1 LRGAEVP
8 VRRLP
13 RPVRL
18 LGLVGCC
25 SGAASRGP
33 ALPLGCWP
41 PGRVRLP
48 VFLWVRFPCRCRG
61 ALAQGCLALGGHRRA
76 SRLPVLGSG
85 ALLRMGPRVGV
96 RTAHCLPLVAHAS
109 PSPVAPDR
117 VLWSTTPG
125 VPPSPGGP
133 VTLVHGTVS
142 LRGEGGRCASF
153 AGWVG
158 YSCPRR
164 CASFTGWAGYSG
176 PRHCESPGGW
186 SRAAA
191 RLPFPSTSFA
201 VLSWTVTLVRGA
213 LRASFA
219 GFTGYSCPRHGVG
232 TPPGSWSPGHPVGI
246 VRACALVRDLRHSA
260 RPCPVALLVSCLAAI
275 TPTVAPRAHIV
286 PLAVS
291 SAQTHLF
298 CIPLWASAA
307 QHLASRSV
315 RGPPPEQG
323 GHGEARQE
331 QGTKG
336 LMSRGSWVLV
346 APTAEVPFL
355 SVGLAPRM

>member
-1 LRGAEVP
+1 MRGAEVP

-41 PGRVRLP
+41 PGRDRLP

-61 ALAQGCLALGGHRRA
+61 ALAQDCLALGGHRRA

-85 ALLRMGPRVGV
+85 ALLRMGPRDGV

-142 LRGEGGRCASF
+142 LGGRGVA
-153 AGWVG
+153 A
-158 YSCPRR
+158 P
-164 CASFTGWAGYSG
+164 
-176 PRHCESPGGW
+176 PSPGG
-186 SRAAA
+186 SATLVHGAV
-191 RLPFPSTSFA
+191 PPSPDGP
-201 VLSWTVTLVRGA
+201 VTLVLGTV
-213 LRASFA
+213 RA
-219 GFTGYSCPRHGVG
+219 PGVG
-232 TPPGSWSPGHPVGI
+232 VGLRRGYPFPAPPSPSSLGRLLLSVVLFVPPSPGSPATLVHGTEWVRRLGPGPLAIRWGLFVLVHWSATFDTLLDRVLSPSWFPVW
-246 VRACALVRDLRHSA
+246 LRSH
-260 RPCPVALLVSCLAAI
+260 RLWLLVLI
-275 TPTVAPRAHIV
+275 
-286 PLAVS
+286 
-291 SAQTHLF
+291 LF
-298 CIPLWASAA
+298 LW
-307 QHLASRSV
+307 
-315 RGPPPEQG
+315 P
-323 GHGEARQE
+323 
-331 QGTKG
+331 
-336 LMSRGSWVLV
+336 
-346 APTAEVPFL
+346 
-355 SVGLAPRM
+355 

>member
-1 LRGAEVP
+1 MRGAEVP

-85 ALLRMGPRVGV
+85 ALLRMGPRDGV

-117 VLWSTTPG
+117 VLWSTTLG

-142 LRGEGGRCASF
+142 LWGRGVLCASF

-176 PRHCESPGGW
+176 PRHCGSPGVGVGL
-186 SRAAA
+186 R
-191 RLPFPSTSFA
+191 RGYPFPAPPSPSSLGRLLLSVVLFVPPSPGSPATLVHGTEWVRRLGPGPLAIRWGLFVLVHCSATFDTLLDR
-201 VLSWTVTLVRGA
+201 VLSPSWFPVW
-213 LRASFA
+213 LRSH
-219 GFTGYSCPRHGVG
+219 RL
-232 TPPGSWSPGHPVGI
+232 W
-246 VRACALVRDLRHSA
+246 
-260 RPCPVALLVSCLAAI
+260 LLVLI
-275 TPTVAPRAHIV
+275 
-286 PLAVS
+286 
-291 SAQTHLF
+291 LF
-298 CIPLWASAA
+298 LW
-307 QHLASRSV
+307 
-315 RGPPPEQG
+315 P
-323 GHGEARQE
+323 
-331 QGTKG
+331 
-336 LMSRGSWVLV
+336 
-346 APTAEVPFL
+346 
-355 SVGLAPRM
+355 